1 MRNITHNR
9 AFPYE
14 KMTNLTSWSAPSHEH
29 GPRDEDH
36 TTIGFA
42 ENDGS
47 DVLSFNIQGGD
58 GNDEIFGGSNDD
70 TIKGGN
76 GFDRLYGENGDDRIY
91 GGADTDWLFGGGDQ
105 DQLFG
110 EDGCDQLYG
119 GEGNDFLD
127 GGELSDWLDGGT
139 GWDVLVGGGDADWLT
154 GGSGYDDFQFV
165 MGNWYNPDSPA
176 FNPDTIMDYSTT
188 EDHIVLLGS
197 QLDPVLANYVEDT
210 IGYGAGYDAAKMHAM
225 SLLNGD
231 KTYAFVTDK
240 VDGYLF
246 IEPWAGQ
253 FPAIETVGIKLVGLT
268 SVSDFDWYDV
278 ITG

>member
-91 GGADTDWLFGGGDQ
+91 GGADTDWLFGGVTKTSSSVRTVVTSCMA
-105 DQLFG
+105 
-110 EDGCDQLYG
+110 ER
-119 GEGNDFLD
+119 
-127 GGELSDWLDGGT
+127 
-139 GWDVLVGGGDADWLT
+139 
-154 GGSGYDDFQFV
+154 V
-165 MGNWYNPDSPA
+165 M
-176 FNPDTIMDYSTT
+176 I
-188 EDHIVLLGS
+188 
-197 QLDPVLANYVEDT
+197 
-210 IGYGAGYDAAKMHAM
+210 
-225 SLLNGD
+225 SLMAVN
-231 KTYAFVTDK
+231 
-240 VDGYLF
+240 
-246 IEPWAGQ
+246 
-253 FPAIETVGIKLVGLT
+253 
-268 SVSDFDWYDV
+268 
-278 ITG
+278 